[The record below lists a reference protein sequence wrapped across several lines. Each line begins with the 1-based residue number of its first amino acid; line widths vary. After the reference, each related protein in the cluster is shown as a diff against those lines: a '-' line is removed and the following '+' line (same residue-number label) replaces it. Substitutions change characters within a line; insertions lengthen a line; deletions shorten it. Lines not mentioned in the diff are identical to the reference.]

1 MARPFLAGVRW
12 PLVPFLAALALAACG
27 SDSSGPGKPRY
38 AVGGTLAGLL
48 AGKSVALENNG
59 ADGTTLSGN
68 GPFTFAATL
77 KDGTGYD
84 VRVATQPAGMFCGV
98 TNGSGTLAGA
108 DVTDVA
114 VDCAAVTTALD
125 TTFGAG
131 HDGLAF
137 FDRGDNLDDSGNEV
151 ALDGT
156 GRIVVVGHSRNAATG
171 ALELALWRLTAAG
184 ALDGGF
190 GTGGQAF
197 HPGEVVA
204 DTLLPEVVGTS
215 VVIDGSGRIV
225 AAGYDID
232 AHGIWGVAVWRF
244 LADGT
249 PDNSFGTNGLARLT
263 SPQAGGV
270 GVALDGSGRIVVS
283 GFAWNGF
290 DWDAAVW
297 RFTTAGIPD
306 SSFDGDGLVTA
317 NYSAG
322 SGVATG
328 EDIGV
333 GIAVDGSDRIV
344 MAGYSSNAA
353 GNQDMTVWRFNTDGS
368 PDNGFNGTGR
378 MTHDNAAGGGGNDVG
393 RTVAFHNGAILVSGW
408 SPSTAGGDDAAVWR
422 ITSTGS
428 LDLTFNGTGYA
439 TVGGSAGGNGTDTGR
454 DVIVDGAGRVYLVGE
469 SANGAGNQ
477 DMVIW
482 RFTSGGI
489 LDGLFN
495 GSGVLVHGQAA
506 GGSGNDGARGVVL
519 DGSGRLVVAGRSVSG
534 AGTQDVTVW
543 RVEP

>member
-1 MARPFLAGVRW
+1 MVRTLRAGVRR
-12 PLVPFLAALALAACG
+12 PLAPFIVALVLAACG
-27 SDSSGPGKPRY
+27 SDDTGPGKPRY
-38 AVGGTLAGLL
+38 AIGGTLAGLL
-48 AGKSVALENNG
+48 AGKSVALANNG
-59 ADGTTLSGN
+59 ADQTTLSSN
-68 GPFTFAATL
+68 GSFSFATTL
-77 KDGTGYD
+77 KDGADYAVT
-84 VRVATQPAGMFCGV
+84 VATQPAGMFCGV
-98 TNGSGTLAGA
+98 TNGDGTLAGA

-125 TTFGAG
+125 TSFGAG

-151 ALDGT
+151 ALDGS

-171 ALELALWRLTAAG
+171 ALELALWRLTTAG

-190 GTGGQAF
+190 GSGGKAF

-215 VVIDGSGRIV
+215 VAIDGSGRIV

-249 PDNSFGTNGLARLT
+249 PDNSFGTNGLTRLT

-270 GVALDGSGRIVVS
+270 GVALDGGGRVVVS

-306 SSFDGDGLVTA
+306 STFDGDGLVTA

-322 SGVATG
+322 SGFATG

-333 GIAVDGSDRIV
+333 GLAVDGSGRIV

-353 GNQDMTVWRFNTDGS
+353 GNQDMTLWRFNDDGTPDGS
-368 PDNGFNGTGR
+368 FNGTGR
-378 MTHDNAAGGGGNDVG
+378 LTHDNAAGGGGNDVG
-393 RTVAFHNGAILVSGW
+393 RTVAFHNGNILVSGW
-408 SPSTAGGDDAAVWR
+408 SPSATGGDDAAVWR
-422 ITSTGS
+422 VTSTGS

-439 TVGGSAGGNGTDTGR
+439 TMGGTAGGSGTDTGR
-454 DVIVDGAGRVYLVGE
+454 DVAVDGAGRVYLVGE
-469 SANGAGNQ
+469 SGNGAGNQ
-477 DMVIW
+477 DMAIW
-482 RFTSGGI
+482 RFTTGGA

-495 GSGVLVHGQAA
+495 GSGYLVHGQAA
-506 GGSGNDGARGVVL
+506 GGSGNDGARGIVR
-519 DGSGRLVVAGRSVSG
+519 DGNGRLVVAGRSVG
-534 AGTQDVTVW
+534 PAGTQEVTVW